1 MFLRIL
7 KGKEERRIDHCGATF
22 TSSLCSLP
30 PEIKLY
36 KTHENVDLCTAE
48 QQALERRRSIPGF
61 CFDYLKTELLTWT
74 NL

>member
-7 KGKEERRIDHCGATF
+7 KGKEERQIDQCGATF

-30 PEIKLY
+30 PEIKRY
-36 KTHENVDLCTAE
+36 KTHENVDLCMAE

-61 CFDYLKTELLTWT
+61 CFDCLQTELPTWT
-74 NL
+74 SL